1 MYGLWSTAFLL
12 VAMAL
17 SIGTAGAQ
25 TTLQTRECTAA
36 NIAST
41 AETIG
46 KMKDGKQKTTASEE
60 IGAAS
65 EALAQ
70 GKSED
75 CKAHLLKATLQ
86 TK

>member
-1 MYGLWSTAFLL
+1 MYGLWTTSFLL
-12 VAMAL
+12 IAMAL
-17 SIGTAGAQ
+17 SIGAAGAQ
-25 TTLQTRECTAA
+25 TLQTRECTAA
-36 NIAST
+36 NIAAT

-46 KMKDGKQKTTASEE
+46 KMKDSKQKATASEE

-70 GKSED
+70 GKSEE